1 MVGFLHSPA
10 VEGAKAEENEDVTK
24 IASDLLVPELDD
36 FPSSFSDSF
45 LDFDALNGWFT
56 EAPGADMADLR
67 GELVDFKKEFDV
79 LVDEIVDVKKEF
91 DVLGDE
97 ICREGVKAEPLWG
110 LGLED
115 GEIGGVVEK
124 CVEKGS
130 EGVEGD
136 GCERK
141 LGDLGCLIEEQLGK
155 VSLDGAVE
163 NLSVPVVA
171 SLKCEN
177 SGSEEAAVDD
187 NSKCVKMGIGSCGR
201 MESDGDVL
209 GVGGNENKVDECV
222 DDGDGSGST
231 SDSSSSSSSSS
242 EDEDDGKKKGK
253 NGESSGD
260 EETEME
266 DGEIMMSEL
275 EEMVSWS
282 DVEDEDGGG
291 GGPIK
296 SKNELEDLPPVPSVN
311 VTLEPHHETLPVGT
325 VLSMIDAQV
334 IVEGVEKHDP
344 LNESSILWITESRS
358 PLGIIDEIF
367 GPVKNPFY
375 IVRYNSEE
383 EVPTGI
389 QQGTLISFVAEFAD
403 HVLNNNNLY
412 QKGYDASN
420 ENDEE
425 LSEDGEFSDDEK
437 EAEYKRMMKMKKR
450 GTNDSKP
457 NNKRKEKRQ
466 QKNQRGNGSWN
477 NNNSTAQTP
486 PGGRDQRFASHV
498 GTPSNQDSHHQGS
511 LGSRQGS
518 VGDQGVIPPSFPHR
532 PQAPAFPPP
541 NGSWNNGFPHHQQ
554 LNANLLIGL
563 PPNGML
569 WMQQNLPFLYP
580 TGAPFQQQIG
590 MIPGMPPNFNP
601 MAGLPNIGGIPPWP
615 MDQNASQFGMQGQQG
630 QPRPQFGA
638 QGQQGPPQ
646 PQFGVPGQQ
655 GPPQPQF
662 GVPGQQ
668 GPPQPQFAAQGQQ
681 GPPQPQF
688 GGQGQGLPQPQF
700 GAQGQQ
706 GPPQPQFAAQGQQG
720 PPQPQFGGQGQ
731 GLPQP
736 QFGAQGQQGPPQ
748 PQFGAQGQ
756 QGPPQPQFGAQ
767 GQQGPPQ
774 PQFGAQGKQGPPRPQ
789 FGVQGQQGPPPLPLN
804 GAGEQAVQTQ
814 VSPDGQPQPP
824 TMNFNGSRGGGHR
837 GGGRRG
843 GGGRGGRRGGRGNHR
858 GRGRYGGGRHS

>member
-10 VEGAKAEENEDVTK
+10 VEGARAEENEDVTK
-24 IASDLLVPELDD
+24 RATDLLVPELDD
-36 FPSSFSDSF
+36 IPSSFSDSF
-45 LDFDALNGWFT
+45 LDFEALNGWFT
-56 EAPGADMADLR
+56 EGPGADMADLR
-67 GELVDFKKEFDV
+67 
-79 LVDEIVDVKKEF
+79 
-91 DVLGDE
+91 DE
-97 ICREGVKAEPLWG
+97 ICREGVKVEPLSG

-124 CVEKGS
+124 CVVKGS

-187 NSKCVKMGIGSCGR
+187 KLKSVKMGIGSCGSVK
-201 MESDGDVL
+201 SDGDVL
-209 GVGGNENKVDECV
+209 GVGGDENKVDESV

-242 EDEDDGKKKGK
+242 EDKDDGKKKDK

-266 DGEIMMSEL
+266 DGEIVMSEL

-282 DVEDEDGGG
+282 DVDDEDGGG

-311 VTLEPHHETLPVGT
+311 VTLEPRHETLPVGT
-325 VLSMIDAQV
+325 VLSMIGAQV

-344 LNESSILWITESRS
+344 LNEGSILWITESRS

-437 EAEYKRMMKMKKR
+437 EAEYRRMMKMKKR

-486 PGGRDQRFASHV
+486 PGGEGQRFAPRV

-518 VGDQGVIPPSFPHR
+518 VGDQCVIPPSFPHR
-532 PQAPAFPPP
+532 PQAQAFPPP
-541 NGSWNNGFPHHQQ
+541 NGSWNNGFPQHQQ
-554 LNANLLIGL
+554 LNANLLAGL

-569 WMQQNLPFLYP
+569 WMQQQNLPYLYP
-580 TGAPFQQQIG
+580 TGAPFQQQIS

-601 MAGLPNIGGIPPWP
+601 MAGLPNIGGIIPPWP

-630 QPRPQFGA
+630 PPRPQFGA
-638 QGQQGPPQ
+638 QGQQGPQQ
-646 PQFGVPGQQ
+646 PQFTAQGQQ

-662 GVPGQQ
+662 AAPGQQVPPQPQFGVQGQQ
-668 GPPQPQFAAQGQQ
+668 GPPRPQFAAQGQQ

-688 GGQGQGLPQPQF
+688 GVQGQ
-700 GAQGQQ
+700 
-706 GPPQPQFAAQGQQG
+706 
-720 PPQPQFGGQGQ
+720 
-731 GLPQP
+731 
-736 QFGAQGQQGPPQ
+736 
-748 PQFGAQGQ
+748 
-756 QGPPQPQFGAQ
+756 
-767 GQQGPPQ
+767 
-774 PQFGAQGKQGPPRPQ
+774 QGPPRPQ
-789 FGVQGQQGPPPLPLN
+789 FGVEGQQGPPPLPLN

-824 TMNFNGSRGGGHR
+824 AMSFNGSRGGGR
-837 GGGRRG
+837 
-843 GGGRGGRRGGRGNHR
+843 RGGRRGGRGNHR

>member
-1 MVGFLHSPA
+1 MVGFLHSSA

-24 IASDLLVPELDD
+24 RATDLLFPELDD

-45 LDFDALNGWFT
+45 LDFDAINGWFT
-56 EAPGADMADLR
+56 EGPGADMAYLR
-67 GELVDFKKEFDV
+67 GELVDVEKEFDV
-79 LVDEIVDVKKEF
+79 LGDEIVDIKKEF

-97 ICREGVKAEPLWG
+97 ICREGVKAEPLSG
-110 LGLED
+110 LWLED

-130 EGVEGD
+130 EGVGGD

-177 SGSEEAAVDD
+177 NGSEETAADD
-187 NSKCVKMGIGSCGR
+187 KSKSVKMGIGSCGS
-201 MESDGDVL
+201 MKSDGDVL
-209 GVGGNENKVDECV
+209 GVSGNDNKVDESV

-231 SDSSSSSSSSS
+231 SDSSSSSSSSG

-253 NGESSGD
+253 NGDSSGD
-260 EETEME
+260 AETEME
-266 DGEIMMSEL
+266 DGEIVMSEL

-282 DVEDEDGGG
+282 DIEDEDGGG

-325 VLSMIDAQV
+325 VLSMIGAQV

-344 LNESSILWITESRS
+344 LNEGSILWITESRS

-375 IVRYNSEE
+375 I
-383 EVPTGI
+383 
-389 QQGTLISFVAEFAD
+389 
-403 HVLNNNNLY
+403 
-412 QKGYDASN
+412 KGYDASN

-437 EAEYKRMMKMKKR
+437 EAEYRRMMKMKKR
-450 GTNDSKP
+450 GANDYKP

-466 QKNQRGNGSWN
+466 QKNQRRSWN

-486 PGGRDQRFASHV
+486 PGGEDQRFAPRV

-511 LGSRQGS
+511 GSRQGS

-532 PQAPAFPPP
+532 PQAQAFPPP
-541 NGSWNNGFPHHQQ
+541 NGSWNNGFPQHQQ
-554 LNANLLIGL
+554 LNANLLAGL

-569 WMQQNLPFLYP
+569 WMQQNLPYLYP

-601 MAGLPNIGGIPPWP
+601 MAGLPNIGGIIPPWP
-615 MDQNASQFGMQGQQG
+615 MDQNTSQFAVQG
-630 QPRPQFGA
+630 R
-638 QGQQGPPQ
+638 
-646 PQFGVPGQQ
+646 
-655 GPPQPQF
+655 
-662 GVPGQQ
+662 
-668 GPPQPQFAAQGQQ
+668 
-681 GPPQPQF
+681 
-688 GGQGQGLPQPQF
+688 
-700 GAQGQQ
+700 
-706 GPPQPQFAAQGQQG
+706 
-720 PPQPQFGGQGQ
+720 
-731 GLPQP
+731 
-736 QFGAQGQQGPPQ
+736 QGPPQ

-756 QGPPQPQFGAQ
+756 QGPPRPQFGAQGQQGPQQPQFGAQ
-767 GQQGPPQ
+767 GQQGPP
-774 PQFGAQGKQGPPRPQ
+774 RPQ
-789 FGVQGQQGPPPLPLN
+789 FGVQGHQGPPPLPLN
-804 GAGEQAVQTQ
+804 GAGEQAVQPQ
-814 VSPDGQPQPP
+814 VSSDGQPQPQA
-824 TMNFNGSRGGGHR
+824 MSFNGSRGGG
-837 GGGRRG
+837 RRSG
-843 GGGRGGRRGGRGNHR
+843 PHGGRGNHR